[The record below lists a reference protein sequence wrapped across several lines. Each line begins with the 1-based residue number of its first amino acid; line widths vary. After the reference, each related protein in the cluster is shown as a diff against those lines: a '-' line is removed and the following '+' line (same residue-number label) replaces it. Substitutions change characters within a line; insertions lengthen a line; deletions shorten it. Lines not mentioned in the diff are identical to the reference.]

1 MFNMLFTNNIP
12 SFFVFLCHCGSD
24 MNDPAAV
31 PLKLRGNS
39 GSRLA
44 LRLKAVPAE
53 LLTQYVSPTGV

>member
-1 MFNMLFTNNIP
+1 MFNMLFTNNIA
-12 SFFVFLCHCGSD
+12 SFFVFLCHRGNN

-31 PLKLRGNS
+31 LLKLRGNS

-44 LRLKAVPAE
+44 LKLKAVSTE